1 MIPLKTIQHAAETIR
16 ERILHTPLV
25 ESSSLSERFCADIRL
40 KLENLQVT
48 GSFKIRGASYKMA
61 VRRGS
66 FGPSGVVAASAG
78 NHAQGV
84 ALAARQAGLPAVIV
98 MPEWVSISKQEATRQ
113 YGGAVEIFGTSIA
126 DCLERARAL
135 SRQGKTFIHPFDD
148 PDIIAGQGTIGLEID
163 EDFPEVDTVLVPVGG
178 GGLIAG
184 IASALKACRPKVRII
199 GVEAAACPS
208 AFESRRQARLVE
220 VPSEGSIA
228 DGISV
233 KRIGELNFAIMQ
245 EAVDDIVTVDEETI
259 AAAMLLLLERKKI
272 LAEGSGA
279 VPLAALLD
287 GSVKIHA
294 GSRVALV
301 ISGGNVDSPLLG
313 RILTKGMVKNG
324 RIMRIRVQLE
334 DIPGALACLLTAI
347 ARLKANVLHIYHDR
361 HTRDIPIYVTEVELE
376 METRGPE
383 HVAKIELEL
392 RQQGYRLIVK

>member
-1 MIPLKTIQHAAETIR
+1 MIPLGTIQSAAGTIR
-16 ERILHTPLV
+16 SQILRTPLI
-25 ESSSLSERFCADIRL
+25 ESSSLSKRFSADIRL

-48 GSFKIRGASYKMA
+48 GSFKIRGAAYKMA
-61 VRRGS
+61 VSRPS
-66 FGPSGVVAASAG
+66 VGPSGVVAASAG

-113 YGGAVEIFGTSIA
+113 YGGEVEIYGSSIA
-126 DCLERARAL
+126 ECLDRALEL

-148 PDIIAGQGTIGLEID
+148 PDIIAGQGTIGLEIV

-184 IASALKACRPKVRII
+184 IASALKACRPKTRII
-199 GVEAAACPS
+199 GVETAACPS
-208 AFESRRQARLVE
+208 AFESRRQGRLVE

-233 KRIGELNFAIMQ
+233 KRIGKLNFAIIQ
-245 EAVDDIVTVDEETI
+245 EAVDDIVTVGEEPI

-279 VPLAALLD
+279 VPLAAILD
-287 GSVKIHA
+287 GGVKIRS

-313 RILTKGMVKNG
+313 RILTKGLIKHG
-324 RIMRIRVQLE
+324 RIMRIRVQLK
-334 DIPGALACLLTAI
+334 DIPGALACLLTAV

-361 HTRDIPIYVTEVELE
+361 HGRDIPIYVTEVELE

-383 HVAKIELEL
+383 HVVKIEKEL
-392 RQQGYRLIVK
+392 RAQGYRLIVK